1 MESNK
6 SRSSVDSGLS
16 QAAVSVQITHL
27 DYYLSRLSEMSHD
40 RRFLTALKKS
50 DSLATTR
57 VPVVRIFGATPAGQ
71 KACVH
76 LHGALPHFFVPLPT
90 KVYLSE
96 SEKFAKDLHAELEG
110 AISASLRSGS
120 ATGDQ
125 PAPIRERFVSA
136 VEIVSKRGIYGYSD
150 GSRVFLKIT
159 AFNPAFIGRLASL
172 CASGLLQN
180 GGGALQPYESHIPF
194 TLQVMVDLNIA
205 GMGFLN
211 LSACKFR
218 APLPAAEN
226 NASQLFSYDI
236 HNRRFVRGLEEAQ
249 PNLFWGF
256 PVFRRT
262 VSEIELDAFV
272 DDVLNKENLLQLDP
286 DYGGKTEE
294 RAVHTLRV
302 LWEEERLRRKQTP
315 PAPAHVARDVVAGR
329 HLSDPKHL
337 NHLEGL
343 LEEERL
349 AGRKQERKT
358 QESQGAVPTSTA
370 RICSITSQEVR
381 AMDALDAELAGD
393 LLRST
398 YTGDN
403 IEDPE
408 PPREPDGVLLEWL
421 GNNAEQSVEGDVEGE
436 PTNEGILNSSPDQD
450 INDAAWADILE
461 CTQAQQEQTRPKD
474 TSEDLQIPQLDGAN
488 PEDDDKRGG
497 GQPRPERSNA
507 VHSRSDSVHEKQKS
521 RRTTGYKPLSL
532 RHIQDPKKSTQNA
545 RNLKREERI
554 SESNPK
560 TVQNTREKRVSAAH
574 YEPLA
579 FSSAWPTGTAE
590 SPQKLQ
596 RLKTDSSTA
605 PTAVRGTR
613 DYDSFEV
620 APREMQLKRGT
631 AEWQQ
636 TERRS
641 PRTNFMTV
649 QEHESLGERPGNS
662 KLMEARKSL
671 RFEIPAGK
679 RRRSDQD
686 HPSFSDEIVP
696 ETPPDERGVR
706 LRAARLATLK
716 VDPTI
721 SEEEGEEDL
730 ETTRVEGIDSVETDK
745 EDTALLSSS
754 TQLQDDIDN
763 ILDEETAK
771 IEPDDSKG
779 VKEFEKHVDQCP
791 DDINVV
797 KEIGRGAIEGEYP
810 EFATKEMVHTRS
822 EGILSSKAK
831 QEQILLDFMPTQD
844 EGDPE
849 QRTTILNGDVLT
861 TYDASMNSVMNKV
874 TLKEAGSDKEKD
886 NSNATTANETSVK
899 HSSGPGQPRS
909 RQTTELEARERT
921 ELHNSERIE
930 VDESRQVESVVRA
943 RRAAPSSEDLQNSL
957 AGCGVSPTVHPKP
970 YYSIKQDRP
979 TKPKT
984 YGGVLFRIPLGTA
997 SALPEARSLLLDR
1010 PNLNAQADEHV
1021 ANVVAAGKRPPLYSE
1036 LGRMASSRRST
1047 MMGVKRTRIDSAGRE
1062 VAYEANLPSPGLAA
1076 GPTQSTDSQ
1085 SARPAAVKQRRRPVR
1100 VMTGYDE
1107 QVSSEDSD
1115 VDELTQSEAEQE
1127 DLIAT
1132 LVQERTLVD
1141 GINVERPASPK
1152 YDESSY
1158 FQIHSKRTR
1167 SSVNDSS
1174 HLSGPRKAMGRDHG
1188 MDAEAMV
1195 EHTIAEALGQ
1205 TQKMTVVVL
1214 EVLAASRKG
1223 LLSDPRFDAVRIVV
1237 LMTRAEQSRHEA
1249 WQAETKTLL
1258 FAVNEQISELWSAG
1272 LREEVDTSW
1281 SGSETDLFQSVANA
1295 LIENDPDVIVG
1306 FEAQNGSL
1314 GYLVDRAAVL
1324 GIDFGEVISRMP
1336 ELRRFRPPGTS
1347 TEKEATEKESAP
1359 KKVNVAVE
1367 YMKKTAG
1374 GGFNITGRHVL
1385 NLWRVVRQEVKLNS
1399 YTFENVVAEVLGCR
1413 VALHSTRQLNSWFS
1427 GVGSKSTAHRALR
1440 YLVLRSQ
1447 LTFGLMDALD
1457 VIGRTSEQARVYGID
1472 FMSVLTRGSQYRV
1485 ESMLVRL
1492 SHQRDFILLAATR
1505 EQVFKQ
1511 QAVECL
1517 PLVME
1522 PKSRYY
1528 TDPVVVL
1535 DFQSLYP
1542 SMIIAHNLCFSTMM
1556 GSLRNVR
1563 EWGQPRKLG
1572 VVNGYVP
1579 PETDVLQNAGSA
1591 SSNWDVFVGTNGEV
1605 FCTSDVRRGVLPQ
1618 LLKEILDSRVMVKQ
1632 AMKEV
1637 GKMKGDNTSLLR
1649 RLNARQFALKM
1660 IANVTYGYTTAS
1672 FSGRMPCAGLADTIV
1687 QCSRDALEKSAH
1699 LVAEK
1704 WAHVN
1709 AQVVYG
1715 DTDSLF
1721 VLLPG
1726 CTRDQAHVI
1735 GQEIADQVS
1744 QEFPAPIKL
1753 QMEKVYHPCML
1764 LTKKRYV
1771 GYMYENPDQVHPIF
1785 DAKGI
1790 ETVRR
1795 DTCDAV
1801 RKVLERA
1808 LRTLFET
1815 NDISRVRKY
1824 AERQWKRIIA
1834 EKVSLSEFIFRQE
1847 VRLGTYKP
1855 GHLPPAAIV
1864 ATRAMQ
1870 TDPRAVPKHGERVAY
1885 VVVYSAPNAPLRD
1898 NVVAPEYVLK
1908 MSQAPLRIN
1917 TTYYITKQIIPTL
1930 ERHFHLLGVDVASW
1944 FTDMPRPSIRPRA
1957 DRSSRAGLTTLYG
1970 YYNSEKCSLC
1980 AENFQG
1986 GGVCGKCKSNPQSA
2000 RFVLS
2005 QRLKKAENW
2014 ERKYS
2019 VVCMECVRW
2028 RDPADVGCSS
2038 IDCGVFLE
2046 RSTLRSA
2053 IEFLAAKCS
2062 ELSSNP

>member
-6 SRSSVDSGLS
+6 SRASVDSGLS

-27 DYYLSRLSEMSHD
+27 DYYLSRLSDMSHD

-76 LHGALPHFFVPLPT
+76 LHGAMPHFFVPLPT
-90 KVYLSE
+90 KVNLSE
-96 SEKFAKDLHAELEG
+96 AESFAKDLQAELEG
-110 AISASLRSGS
+110 AIGASLRSGS

-125 PAPIRERFVSA
+125 PAPTRERFISA
-136 VEIVSKRGIYGYSD
+136 VEIVSKRGIYGFSD
-150 GSRVFLKIT
+150 GSRTFLKIT
-159 AFNPAFIGRLASL
+159 AFNPAFIGRLASM
-172 CASGLLQN
+172 CASGLLQS

-194 TLQVMVDLNIA
+194 TMQVMVDLNIA

-218 APLPAAEN
+218 APLPAAES
-226 NASQLFSYDI
+226 NASQLFSNDI

-249 PNLFWGF
+249 PSLFWGF
-256 PVFRRT
+256 PVFRRS

-286 DYGGKTEE
+286 DYGGKTED

-302 LWEEERLRRKQTP
+302 LWEEERLRRKETP
-315 PAPAHVARDVVAGR
+315 PALARFERDVLAGR
-329 HLSDPKHL
+329 HLSDPNHL

-343 LEEERL
+343 LEEEKL
-349 AGRKQERKT
+349 AGRKQEKKAR
-358 QESQGAVPTSTA
+358 ESQGAVPTFPP
-370 RICSITSQEVR
+370 RVCSITSQERR
-381 AMDALDAELAGD
+381 AMDAVDAELAGD

-398 YTGDN
+398 YTGDSV
-403 IEDPE
+403 EDPE
-408 PPREPDGVLLEWL
+408 PPKEPDRALLEWL
-421 GNNAEQSVEGDVEGE
+421 GDNAEQTLEGDVDEE
-436 PTNEGILNSSPDQD
+436 PTHEGVVNSSPDQD
-450 INDAAWADILE
+450 INDSAWADILE
-461 CTQAQQEQTRPKD
+461 CTQVLHEQTRPKG
-474 TSEDLQIPQLDGAN
+474 TSEDIRIPQLDGAN
-488 PEDDDKRGG
+488 PGEDTKRGRR
-497 GQPRPERSNA
+497 QPRAERSNA
-507 VHSRSDSVHEKQKS
+507 VPSRSDEKQKS
-521 RRTTGYKPLSL
+521 RRTTGYRPLSL
-532 RHIQDPKKSTQNA
+532 RHIQDPKRSTQNA

-554 SESNPK
+554 TETNPK
-560 TVQNTREKRVSAAH
+560 TVQNTREKRVSDAH
-574 YEPLA
+574 YEPLV
-579 FSSAWPTGTAE
+579 FSSAGPTGALG
-590 SPQKLQ
+590 SPPKLQ
-596 RLKTDSSTA
+596 RLKTGPSIA
-605 PTAVRGTR
+605 PSAVRGTR
-613 DYDSFEV
+613 DYESFEI
-620 APREMQLKRGT
+620 APREEMLTRGGMERQK
-631 AEWQQ
+631 AENK
-636 TERRS
+636 S
-641 PRTNFMTV
+641 PRKNFMTV
-649 QEHESLGERPGNS
+649 QEHKDLGLRPGNPS
-662 KLMEARKSL
+662 LTEPRKSL

-679 RRRSDQD
+679 RRRNDQVRSVGPEETTAAAGLSVGTND
-686 HPSFSDEIVP
+686 ELETWEKKGPLSFSDEIVP
-696 ETPPDERGVR
+696 ETPPGERAER
-706 LRAARLATLK
+706 LRAARFATLK

-721 SEEEGEEDL
+721 SEEEEDL
-730 ETTRVEGIDSVETDK
+730 ETTREEDIDSLETDK
-745 EDTALLSSS
+745 EDPALLSSS
-754 TQLQDDIDN
+754 TQLQDDIEN
-763 ILDEETAK
+763 VLDEETLK
-771 IEPDDSKG
+771 IEPGDLKS
-779 VKEFEKHVDQCP
+779 VMEFEKHTGQCP
-791 DDINVV
+791 EDINVT
-797 KEIGRGAIEGEYP
+797 KEEGTVVGRGAVQGENS
-810 EFATKEMVHTRS
+810 EFVGKEMVHTTS
-822 EGILSSKAK
+822 EGIPSSNFKK
-831 QEQILLDFMPTQD
+831 EQILLDSMPTQD

-849 QRTTILNGDVLT
+849 QREKILNEDVLT
-861 TYDASMNSVMNKV
+861 AYNASMNTVMNKV
-874 TLKEAGSDKEKD
+874 TFQEAGSGKEND
-886 NSNATTANETSVK
+886 GSNATTANEASAN
-899 HSSGPGQPRS
+899 HSSDPGQPRS
-909 RQTTELEARERT
+909 AQTPEGEARAST
-921 ELHNSERIE
+921 
-930 VDESRQVESVVRA
+930 VDEYCQVESVVRA
-943 RRAAPSSEDLQNSL
+943 RRAPPSSEDLQNSL
-957 AGCGVSPTVHPKP
+957 AGRGVPPTVHPKP

-984 YGGVLFRIPLGTA
+984 YGGVLFRIPLGTP
-997 SALPEARSLLLDR
+997 SALPEAGSLLLDE
-1010 PNLNAQADEHV
+1010 PIVKIQADEHV
-1021 ANVVAAGKRPPLYSE
+1021 AKVVAAGKRPPLYSE
-1036 LGRMASSRRST
+1036 LRRMAASRRST

-1062 VAYEANLPSPGLAA
+1062 VAYEANIPSTELNA

-1085 SARPAAVKQRRRPVR
+1085 SARPAAVKQRRRPGR
-1100 VMTGYDE
+1100 VMNGYDE

-1174 HLSGPRKAMGRDHG
+1174 HISGPGKAMGRDQG
-1188 MDAEAMV
+1188 IGAEAIV
-1195 EHTIAEALGQ
+1195 ENTIAEALGQ
-1205 TQKMTVVVL
+1205 TQKMTVVVI

-1223 LLSDPRFDAVRIVV
+1223 LLSDPRFDGVRIVV
-1237 LMTRAEQSRHEA
+1237 LMTRAEQNRHEA

-1258 FAVNEQISELWSAG
+1258 FAVNEQVSEVWSAG
-1272 LREEVDTSW
+1272 LRGEVDINW
-1281 SGSETDLFQSVANA
+1281 RESETDLFQSVSNA
-1295 LIENDPDVIVG
+1295 LVENDPDVIVG

-1347 TEKEATEKESAP
+1347 TEKVATEKESAP

-1374 GGFNITGRHVL
+1374 GGFNITGRHVI

-1427 GVGSKSTAHRALR
+1427 GVGSKAAAHRALR

-1492 SHQRDFILLAATR
+1492 SHQRDFVLLAATR

-1563 EWGQPRKLG
+1563 EWAQPRKLG

-1579 PETDVLQNAGSA
+1579 PEASILQCSGST

-1605 FCTSDVRRGVLPQ
+1605 FCTSDVRRGILPQ

-1699 LVAEK
+1699 LVAAK

-1771 GYMYENPDQVHPIF
+1771 GYMYETPDQVNPIF
-1785 DAKGI
+1785 DAKVRNSCAR
-1790 ETVRR
+1790 ELPTV
-1795 DTCDAV
+1795 DGGEKNEG
-1801 RKVLERA
+1801 RKRFRA
-1808 LRTLFET
+1808 HC
-1815 NDISRVRKY
+1815 
-1824 AERQWKRIIA
+1824 
-1834 EKVSLSEFIFRQE
+1834 
-1847 VRLGTYKP
+1847 LGT
-1855 GHLPPAAIV
+1855 
-1864 ATRAMQ
+1864 
-1870 TDPRAVPKHGERVAY
+1870 
-1885 VVVYSAPNAPLRD
+1885 
-1898 NVVAPEYVLK
+1898 
-1908 MSQAPLRIN
+1908 
-1917 TTYYITKQIIPTL
+1917 
-1930 ERHFHLLGVDVASW
+1930 
-1944 FTDMPRPSIRPRA
+1944 
-1957 DRSSRAGLTTLYG
+1957 
-1970 YYNSEKCSLC
+1970 CSF
-1980 AENFQG
+1980 A
-1986 GGVCGKCKSNPQSA
+1986 
-2000 RFVLS
+2000 
-2005 QRLKKAENW
+2005 
-2014 ERKYS
+2014 
-2019 VVCMECVRW
+2019 
-2028 RDPADVGCSS
+2028 
-2038 IDCGVFLE
+2038 
-2046 RSTLRSA
+2046 
-2053 IEFLAAKCS
+2053 
-2062 ELSSNP
+2062 